1 MGVRGVREA
10 SKTDLERQPSVLGTD
25 FFFCPCKCDPK
36 VIKAELSLQPSVF
49 FRMYWNTPRTKKFPE
64 RELFPLTLF

>member
-25 FFFCPCKCDPK
+25 FFCPCKCDPK
-36 VIKAELSLQPSVF
+36 DFKAELSLQPSVF
-49 FRMYWNTPRTKKFPE
+49 FIM
-64 RELFPLTLF
+64 